1 MIKSLLENKIKY
13 NEHETHLKDLEIQRM
28 ENLIKAKE
36 ENLMAQLDE
45 RTALY
50 EKQIQTLEI
59 RNQEERKI
67 IETDMNKKM
76 EEINLNYQMKMQDQ
90 KSIIKQYET
99 KLLELEKELRTK
111 KKYFKP
117 ECPKK

>member
-1 MIKSLLENKIKY
+1 
-13 NEHETHLKDLEIQRM
+13 M

-76 EEINLNYQMKMQDQ
+76 EEINLNYQMEMQDQ
-90 KSIIKQYET
+90 KSIIKQYEI
-99 KLLELEKELRTK
+99 KLLELEKKLRTK
-111 KKYFKP
+111 K
-117 ECPKK
+117 